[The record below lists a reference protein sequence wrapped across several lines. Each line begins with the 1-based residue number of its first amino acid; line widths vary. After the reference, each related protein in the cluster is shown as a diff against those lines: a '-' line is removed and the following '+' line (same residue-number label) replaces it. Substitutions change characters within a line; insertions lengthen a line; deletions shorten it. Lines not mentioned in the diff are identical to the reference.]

1 MASRW
6 RWVSYRLN
14 ARPATASRPGPPVTM
29 SAIHGDQV
37 SILVMAVYPRKLS
50 RLRIRQPYCRK
61 SSPPMPQYLLWL
73 QHRQHPLYLSKSQVP
88 GRSHH
93 WQVGLPRRTSSHL
106 NLINRAA
113 TAIQAAEVIIMVM
126 SIISRRLREG
136 GNFQDRRG
144 PAHRCEVMTLG
155 R

>member
-50 RLRIRQPYCRK
+50 RLRIRQPYCQK
-61 SSPPMPQYLLWL
+61 SSPTHAPVPTMAATQTTPPIPVETPSA
-73 QHRQHPLYLSKSQVP
+73 RQIGPLASWPAASHIKSLKLDQQGCNSHPGSRGNHYGHVDDQKTSQV
-88 GRSHH
+88 GRKFF
-93 WQVGLPRRTSSHL
+93 QIARVQLP
-106 NLINRAA
+106 
-113 TAIQAAEVIIMVM
+113 
-126 SIISRRLREG
+126 
-136 GNFQDRRG
+136 DDK
-144 PAHRCEVMTLG
+144 
-155 R
+155 